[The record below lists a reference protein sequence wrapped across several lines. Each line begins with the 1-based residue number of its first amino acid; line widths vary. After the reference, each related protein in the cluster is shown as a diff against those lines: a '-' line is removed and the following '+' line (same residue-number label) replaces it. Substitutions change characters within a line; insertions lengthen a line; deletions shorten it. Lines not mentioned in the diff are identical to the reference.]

1 MKTENASYAHCFA
14 QCGPLAKPQ
23 DLVKCKKTRSN
34 PTAKWENRKSE
45 AMRHAKCIK
54 FPLLCLPVK
63 IRPSPSCPKPRPL
76 CPGEKKRLSTSRY
89 DFGVSCIIKRKPSE
103 DRALSPQRGSRS
115 SVLRGFSFYN
125 AGHPKTVP
133 RSRKSLL
140 FPMVFFKLAS
150 SRLAS

>member
-1 MKTENASYAHCFA
+1 MKTENASYAYCFA

-23 DLVKCKKTRSN
+23 DLAKCQKTRSN
-34 PTAKWENRKSE
+34 PTAKLQNRKSE

-63 IRPSPSCPKPRPL
+63 IRPSPSCPNHTLLR
-76 CPGEKKRLSTSRY
+76 PGEKKRLSTSRC

-115 SVLRGFSFYN
+115 SVLRGFSFHN
-125 AGHPKTVP
+125 AGHPKTAP

-140 FPMVFFKLAS
+140 FPMVFS
-150 SRLAS
+150 SWQAQG

>member
-1 MKTENASYAHCFA
+1 MKTENASYAYCFA

-23 DLVKCKKTRSN
+23 DLAKCQKTQSN
-34 PTAKWENRKSE
+34 PTAKLQNRKSE

-54 FPLLCLPVK
+54 FSLLCLPVK
-63 IRPSPSCPKPRPL
+63 IRPSPSCPNHTLLR
-76 CPGEKKRLSTSRY
+76 PGEKKRLSTSRY

-115 SVLRGFSFYN
+115 SVLRGFSFHN
-125 AGHPKTVP
+125 AGHPKTAP

-140 FPMVFFKLAS
+140 FPMVFS
-150 SRLAS
+150 SWQAQG